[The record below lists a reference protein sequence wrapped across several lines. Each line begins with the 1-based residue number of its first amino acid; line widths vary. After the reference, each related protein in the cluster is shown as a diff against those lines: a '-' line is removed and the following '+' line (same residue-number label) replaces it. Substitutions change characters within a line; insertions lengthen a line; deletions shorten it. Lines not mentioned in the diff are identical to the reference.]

1 MFNDTLIEYLL
12 YNIIINLTLL
22 IYLENVDYTG
32 ELDASIDFL
41 SGDFSGVSRCTNI
54 TILDDVIVEDTEVF
68 NVILKENSSR
78 LEIESSRNTTRVII
92 MEDNDCKH
100 IRSLKRTLPWN

>member
-1 MFNDTLIEYLL
+1 MSFVKLLILYLL
-12 YNIIINLTLL
+12 
-22 IYLENVDYTG
+22 EDADYTG
-32 ELDASIDFL
+32 ELDAPIDFL

-54 TILDDVIVEDTEVF
+54 TILDDAIVEDTEAF

-78 LEIESSRNTTRVII
+78 LEIESSRNTTGVII

-100 IRSLKRTLPWN
+100 IRSLKRTLP